1 MTSGTLPGWAPRVE
15 WPPMTA
21 LRHAHRYR
29 LAALAACLIFG
40 LLELNAPWV
49 AGPARAE
56 MHHPAGLLAQSAASL
71 FTPPASLL
79 RAGSD
84 RLALVHALFIGAQA
98 LLAVT
103 FTGLLWWRIRPGLAR
118 SCRLDR
124 ALATGLLTT
133 AVAID
138 SLAFHLVLATT
149 LAALLPLRRLWRW
162 LGALFVLGVAVDIWM
177 LATVRAGM
185 NDSDMLTVL
194 ATLTFERSILLL
206 GAAVAWLARQEQAG
220 RERLA
225 ASHAQLRATQSL
237 LADTVRTSERMRI
250 ARDLHDAIGHHLTA
264 LNLHLDLALRQSQ
277 GRPPG
282 ALVTAR
288 ELGQSLLAE
297 VRSVV
302 SAERE
307 EQGVNLRQALELLCA
322 GIPSPTITLSVDDRT
337 DNCPPAAAHTLL
349 SCVQEAITNAVR
361 HAGASRLTIDIV
373 GNADGVA
380 ACIADDGRGSGG
392 APEGN
397 GLSGMRERLAAQ
409 GGTLRV
415 GNGVDGGHNSA
426 AGQGGD
432 QSSRDGAADAADSGR
447 ASRLRGY
454 WLHMVLPLAGARP

>member
-1 MTSGTLPGWAPRVE
+1 
-15 WPPMTA
+15 MTA

-56 MHHPAGLLAQSAASL
+56 MHHPAGLLAQSVASL

-84 RLALVHALFIGAQA
+84 RLALAHALFIGAQA
-98 LLAVT
+98 LLAAT

-118 SCRLDR
+118 SHRLDT
-124 ALATGLLTT
+124 ALSSGLLAT

-162 LGALFVLGVAVDIWM
+162 LAAMLVLGVAVDLWM
-177 LATVRAGM
+177 LATIRAGM
-185 NDSDMLTVL
+185 NDSDMLAVF

-220 RERLA
+220 RVRLA

-250 ARDLHDAIGHHLTA
+250 ARDLHDAVGHHLTA
-264 LNLHLDLALRQSQ
+264 LNLHLDLAMRQSE
-277 GRPPG
+277 GRQPG

-322 GIPSPTITLSVDDRT
+322 GIPSPAITLRIDRLA
-337 DNCPPAAAHTLL
+337 DHCPPAAAHTLL

-361 HAGASRLTIDIV
+361 HAGAARLTIDVSLHGHGI
-373 GNADGVA
+373 A
-380 ACIADDGRGSGG
+380 ARIADDGRGSGG

-397 GLSGMRERLAAQ
+397 GLSGMRERLAAH
-409 GGTLRV
+409 GGSLLV
-415 GNGVDGGHNSA
+415 GNGADGGHNNA

-432 QSSRDGAADAADSGR
+432 QVRRGGPADAADSDSDS
-447 ASRLRGY
+447 ASRLCGY
-454 WLHMVLPLAGARP
+454 WLHMVLPFAGARP